1 MTRKGAKQHGWTTA
15 DEQFLLKY
23 AGVLTRREI
32 CRELKR
38 STESVRNK
46 AKRYGISLR
55 CFVSKLTW
63 CNNCATWRTTVS
75 ERTGY
80 CRVCAKREMLAR
92 SEQRVSDA
100 LAHLSFNQ
108 RTVYLNEEAHRGT
121 RQAPSKPVKQA
132 STVGSLYARR
142 KAEEQYQKDLER
154 WEIACLDQ
162 LINANKT
169 RLKRIRQKLGTNPRK
184 NLNE

>member
-1 MTRKGAKQHGWTTA
+1 MTRKGAKQFGWTTA

-38 STESVRNK
+38 SRKSVEHK
-46 AKRYGISLR
+46 AKRLGISLR

-92 SEQRVSDA
+92 SEQRVSDE
-100 LAHLSFNQ
+100 LAHLNFNQ
-108 RTVYLNEEAHRGT
+108 RTIYLNEEAHRGT
-121 RQAPSKPVKQA
+121 RQPPPKPVKQP
-132 STVGSLYARR
+132 STVGSLYNRK

-184 NLNE
+184 KSK

>member
-1 MTRKGAKQHGWTTA
+1 MTRKGSKQQDWITS

-32 CRELKR
+32 CLELRR
-38 STESVRNK
+38 SSESVRTK
-46 AKRYGISLR
+46 AKRLNVSLR

-63 CNNCATWRTTVS
+63 CNQCATWRTSVS
-75 ERTGY
+75 DRTGH
-80 CRVCAKREMLAR
+80 CRVCAKRDMLER

-100 LAHLSFNQ
+100 LSQLSINQ
-108 RTVYLNEEAHRGT
+108 RTVYLIEEAKRGT
-121 RQAPSKPVKQA
+121 RKPPTKPTKQA
-132 STVGSLYARR
+132 STVGSLYARK
-142 KAEEQYQKDLER
+142 KAEEQYLKDVER
-154 WEIACLDQ
+154 WEIACLDL

-184 NLNE
+184 KSK